1 MNVEDI
7 RTRPAIEGLAFV
19 AECSVDDCLRHGA
32 QWTLRRL
39 LERQRAIPTI
49 MVVMRLASS
58 SLSFGKMVAGLATE
72 TFVDALGAAID
83 RRDEEAAI
91 ALLMALSNRTQESEA
106 LAKGLLDAFS
116 EKPT

>member
-19 AECSVDDCLRHGA
+19 AECSVEDCLRHGA

-39 LERQRAIPTI
+39 LERHRAIPTI

-58 SLSFGKMVAGLATE
+58 SLSFGKTVAGQATE

-83 RRDEEAAI
+83 DRDQEAAT
-91 ALLMALSNRTQESEA
+91 ALLIAVSHRAAESEA

-116 EKPT
+116 EKPA